1 MLGRLKSL
9 FSLHNL
15 DPAHYRASMSSGKP
29 QYTHQFR
36 KDLSHEPPTTA
47 STASQPEIATFAA
60 GCFWGVEHI
69 FLKHFPPSENKG
81 ILSTAVGYTGGNPLV
96 KNPNYEQVCGGATDH
111 AEALKIEFDPSI
123 VTYAELV
130 GKMLDCVLKGVTC

>member
-1 MLGRLKSL
+1 M
-9 FSLHNL
+9 
-15 DPAHYRASMSSGKP
+15 
-29 QYTHQFR
+29 
-36 KDLSHEPPTTA
+36 SHEPLTTA
-47 STASQPEIATFAA
+47 SPATQPEIATFAA

-130 GKMLDCVLKGVTC
+130 GEMPA